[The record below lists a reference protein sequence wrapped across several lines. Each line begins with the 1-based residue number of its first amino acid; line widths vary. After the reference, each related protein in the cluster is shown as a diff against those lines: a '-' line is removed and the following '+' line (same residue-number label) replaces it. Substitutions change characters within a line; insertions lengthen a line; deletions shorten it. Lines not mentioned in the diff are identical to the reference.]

1 LPPSIILEVLQILE
15 AEITLREDTRVAEQ
29 ARPAIKAEE
38 HETSAGKLADDQQEL
53 ADRTRDVVERI
64 LELPDAQANFGKELN
79 LLNNVAGVMDE
90 ARGILESHETGKPA
104 IAAETEAIE
113 LLLASK
119 RINPKGGGGGGGSSL
134 GGGGGGDDAD
144 SALALLGKS
153 NETKEV
159 REDTGNTQTTGTA
172 GAKLPP
178 EWREGIDEY
187 FNRLEGQRR
196 G

>member
-1 LPPSIILEVLQILE
+1 MEVLQILE
-15 AEITLREDTRVAEQ
+15 AEINLREDTRVAEQ
-29 ARPAIKAEE
+29 ARKAIKEEE
-38 HETSAGKLADDQQEL
+38 HEESAAKLATTQNEL
-53 ADRTRDVVERI
+53 ADRVRDVIDRI
-64 LELPDAQANFGKELN
+64 NELEDAQANFGKELA
-79 LLNNVAGVMDE
+79 LLDQVAGVMDE
-90 ARGILESHETGKPA
+90 AEGILESNDTGKPA

-119 RINPKGGGGGGGSSL
+119 RINPNGGGGGGGSSP

-159 REDTGNTQTTGTA
+159 REETGNTQTTGTT
-172 GAKLPP
+172 GAELPP

-187 FNRLEGQRR
+187 FNRLEGKRSE
-196 G
+196 

>member
-1 LPPSIILEVLQILE
+1 MEVLQILE

-29 ARPAIKAEE
+29 ARPAIKAAE

-119 RINPKGGGGGGGSSL
+119 RINPKGGGGGGGSSP